1 MNTFEL
7 FGSFLALIWTSN
19 YPGGSC
25 ESAWFSHAF
34 MPLPAFTRPFVALR
48 CVTIFRGRRSL
59 WWWCS
64 KASTEGQF
72 FLDHCSHGT
81 SYTDGQAGKKRNEK
95 WHFVGR
101 TQRLSS
107 FLRFCILLLLLLRS
121 TPIRKPSSWSKKKV
135 VRKTWSFLHASL
147 YWITVFWKWFYKSHF
162 FALSARKFLREI
174 KVVILTDFC
183 WHFSWN

>member
-1 MNTFEL
+1 MKILKHL
-7 FGSFLALIWTSN
+7 FWWSFFGLFWPWYTSN

-147 YWITVFWKWFYKSHF
+147 YWITVFQKSLKTSHF
-162 FALSARKFLREI
+162 YYIWDHKFKYRRSPI
-174 KVVILTDFC
+174 
-183 WHFSWN
+183 